1 MTRAVMIEMNANLCP
16 GQKRTVGGR
25 GKGKE
30 RKVLSVEM
38 RKEVICGEVKYHNND
53 DREHYL
59 ICGETQLNKLLFLL
73 LYIQATEQ
81 LLTVCF
87 KKHTF

>member
-1 MTRAVMIEMNANLCP
+1 M
-16 GQKRTVGGR
+16 
-25 GKGKE
+25 
-30 RKVLSVEM
+30 
-38 RKEVICGEVKYHNND
+38 ICGEVKYHNND

-81 LLTVCF
+81 LLTVNF